1 MYMYETQWERV
12 VLYIYIN
19 NMDVNGLRNG
29 LGLPRSKSF
38 SEAVNIYDKKTP
50 GKIMTPSKCRDN
62 LWLGFCD
69 ILIIQ

>member
-1 MYMYETQWERV
+1 
-12 VLYIYIN
+12 
-19 NMDVNGLRNG
+19 MDVNGLRNG

-38 SEAVNIYDKKTP
+38 SEAVNIYYKKTP

-62 LWLGFCD
+62 LWLSFCD